1 VTISADLR
9 EQVRQRALCACE
21 FCGVHEDNAGATLTI
36 DHFQPRSKGGSDDL
50 DNLVYACPS
59 CNQYKQDYW
68 PTNAQSLP
76 LWNPRNDDFAEHFTE
91 AENGQLIALTPIG
104 TFTLQH
110 LRLNRSQLVAYRQ
123 NRCRQTEEQQLL
135 VNYQEVIASLEQLN
149 DQLAE
154 LVAGQKNLLIQQQ
167 RLIRALLQQRQ
178 R

>member
-9 EQVRQRALCACE
+9 EQARQRALCACE